1 MFVRTLYI
9 TTDPADV
16 DRTTDA
22 IAKAVPGMLYD
33 QEGYHGFGMFA
44 DRTVGKVLTGSW
56 WDSEQA
62 ERHSDE
68 QLRQRRMEM
77 LAPLVSTVATMGM
90 EAVAFSRPASAS
102 SGGFRLQRMM
112 FDPSHAEEL
121 ISAFTEM
128 GLPRLKE
135 LDGFQGASM
144 LMDRTRGM
152 ASVGVIFRD
161 MDALAASRG
170 DQAALRKAALAR
182 VPSAQLIALEEL
194 EVVDLEVPTPR

>member
-68 QLRQRRMEM
+68 QLRDRRNEM
-77 LAPLVSTVATMGM
+77 LAPLVSTVATLGM
-90 EAVAFSRPASAS
+90 EAVAFSRPASAG

-112 FDPSHAEEL
+112 FDPSHAELL
-121 ISAFTEM
+121 ISTFTEM

-144 LMDRTRGM
+144 LMDRKRGM
-152 ASVGVIFRD
+152 ASVGVVFQD
-161 MDALAASRG
+161 MDTLAASRG

-182 VPSAQLIALEEL
+182 VPSAQLFALEEL